1 MLSASQNSMEEMVM
15 STATGVFLRAVFCL
29 LMANT
34 ALAQTQLLANRG
46 FATDLSDWSNE
57 NNRPAVW
64 SSSDAYDDPASGSA
78 QLTNVGVSNG
88 AIPLALTQCQRVSA
102 ATEYGYGGTVLVPV
116 NQPVDTSAQILIYSY
131 TSTDCSGTI
140 LQFDS
145 IASVEVE
152 TWLAIGGTLFTANG
166 VSSIRISLGVFKPGG
181 ERADADALF
190 DDIYLRRADGGGL
203 INERLS
209 GSWFNPATPGQG
221 FFLDISPD
229 LNLFFGGW
237 FTWTTLAGQIDW
249 MTVQG
254 NYSGNMAMVS
264 IFRSSGGAFN
274 DPATVSSVALGV
286 ATFTFSSCTEGQVT
300 IEFMG
305 TGSTTVIPLKRIT
318 PAFPGC

>member
-1 MLSASQNSMEEMVM
+1 MKI
-15 STATGVFLRAVFCL
+15 ATRLLLYFAFCL
-29 LMANT
+29 L
-34 ALAQTQLLANRG
+34 LANSAAAQSELLTNPG

-57 NNRPAVW
+57 NNRPAIW
-64 SSSDAYDDPASGSA
+64 NSRDASNDPASGSA

-88 AIPLALTQCQRVSA
+88 GVPLTLSQCHRVNA
-102 ATEYGYGGTVLVPV
+102 ATEYGYGGNVLVPA
-116 NQPVDTSAQILIYSY
+116 NQPVDTSAQIFILSFA
-131 TSTDCSGTI
+131 STDCSDTSV
-140 LQFDS
+140 QVDA
-145 IASVEVE
+145 IASVAVE

-166 VSSIRISLGVFKPGG
+166 VSSIRISLGVLKPGG
-181 ERADADALF
+181 ESADAQALF
-190 DDIYLRRADGGGL
+190 DDIYLRRADGGGM

-237 FTWTTLAGQIDW
+237 FTWTTTPGQIDW

-254 NYSGNMAMVS
+254 SYSGDMAMVS

-274 DPATVSSVALGV
+274 DPATVSSVAIGV